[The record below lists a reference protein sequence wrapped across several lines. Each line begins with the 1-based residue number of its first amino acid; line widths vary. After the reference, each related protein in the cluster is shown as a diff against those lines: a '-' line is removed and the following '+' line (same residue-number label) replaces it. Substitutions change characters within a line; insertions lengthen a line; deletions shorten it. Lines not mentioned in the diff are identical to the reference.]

1 MKSAFSLEEAVRE
14 AHARTG
20 VPGVAAALSIGG
32 RTSFAADGVCALG
45 AEERVRVDTP
55 FRIASISKSFTAAV
69 AAETVGLDSDIR
81 AWLSHTA
88 GLRPESYDLLPDA
101 ADGLWSYSNAGYWSV
116 GEAIADAASVPFE
129 EAVRMHVIE
138 PLGLSGT
145 GYEEPA
151 APARGHVQD
160 GETGQRAVLV
170 DAYAR
175 GRRPS
180 GGLWSTVADLVVYG
194 RAHLESYRE
203 LHEPAAEA
211 LGARYALGWWE
222 RELADGTVALDHEGS
237 AAGYQT
243 LLLLVPERELVLAV
257 LTNSWRGSGLVRRV
271 VEKLGLV
278 PAEPEI
284 APAVDPSVAGSYAL
298 DEVEATVAVE
308 DDALVVTLSE
318 PDPVTGAAMTTRTA
332 ARPLGDGVYGYA
344 RGRLMSHRLD
354 FPRAGIARIGWL
366 AMPRVEPPRV
376 ESA

>member
-32 RTSFAADGVCALG
+32 RTSFSAEGGCALG
-45 AEERVRVDTP
+45 GGGRGRVGTP
-55 FRIASISKSFTAAV
+55 FRIASVSKSFTAMA
-69 AAETVGLDSDIR
+69 AAETVGLDADIR

-88 GLRPESYDLLPDA
+88 GLRPESYDPLPQT
-101 ADGLWSYSNAGYWSV
+101 ADGLWSCSNAGYWSV
-116 GEAIADAASVPFE
+116 GEAVADAASLPSE
-129 EAVRMHVIE
+129 EAMRTHVLE

-145 GYEEPA
+145 GYDEPA
-151 APARGHVQD
+151 LPARGHVQE
-160 GETGQRAVLV
+160 GETGHRAVTV

-175 GRRPS
+175 ARRPS
-180 GGLWSTVADLVVYG
+180 GGLWSTVADLVTYG
-194 RAHLESYRE
+194 RAHLESYAE
-203 LHEPAAEA
+203 LHEPAARA

-222 RELADGTVALDHEGS
+222 RELADGTIALDHEGS

-257 LTNSWRGSGLVRRV
+257 LTNSWRGSGLIRRV
-271 VEKLGLV
+271 VEKLGLL
-278 PAEPEI
+278 PAEPES
-284 APAVDPSVAGSYAL
+284 AAVVDPSVAGSYTL
-298 DEVEATVAVE
+298 DDVEATVVADE
-308 DDALVVTLSE
+308 DALVVTVSE
-318 PDPVTGAAMTTRTA
+318 PDPVTGASMTTRTA

-366 AMPRVEPPRV
+366 AMPRVAAP
-376 ESA
+376 